1 MQKDM
6 EAADVTTSGLGT
18 SIVEDAVPAA
28 PVISAD
34 ALKRRD
40 LILESLRDETRSRVA
55 EKEAEEMTRA
65 NRELDLR
72 ASRMNAERQF
82 MEESEVEF
90 RRKISQLTDLSAAQQ
105 KFDQE
110 HRGDLRAKLDEV
122 AMQQAKYEQEF
133 QGDYKRSVDE
143 LATHLNQL
151 DTEIGQMSE
160 VNALAKTA
168 VAAEKSPQPSPVE
181 LQLEE
186 ADGATILAAATAAEA
201 NDAAQDAVVKTSQI
215 NEILG
220 DTSKLVLESGAA
232 ASTIAAQATLAAGV
246 ADDAG
251 SLVPPKSERVVR
263 EYQAQVPA
271 NLESVEKR
279 IRVDMF
285 DVEQT
290 MAMHPSV
297 EKAVAFPVGDG
308 NSGQEIAVAVQT
320 KAGARVTDK
329 WLRAHAQSILPAM
342 AVPTKWYSIP
352 DIPTG
357 STREEIAS
365 STELVGL
372 SSKAKA
378 ATAMA

>member
-220 DTSKLVLESGAA
+220 DTSKLVLEVRLNSLDREAFKRLRLPLLICH
-232 ASTIAAQATLAAGV
+232 SPVLQRAQSRRRPPWPLVLRTT
-246 ADDAG
+246 
-251 SLVPPKSERVVR
+251 LVPSSHRSRR
-263 EYQAQVPA
+263 E
-271 NLESVEKR
+271 LCESTKLKCLP
-279 IRVDMF
+279 I
-285 DVEQT
+285 
-290 MAMHPSV
+290 S
-297 EKAVAFPVGDG
+297 KALRRE
-308 NSGQEIAVAVQT
+308 SGWICLT
-320 KAGARVTDK
+320 
-329 WLRAHAQSILPAM
+329 
-342 AVPTKWYSIP
+342 
-352 DIPTG
+352 
-357 STREEIAS
+357 
-365 STELVGL
+365 
-372 SSKAKA
+372 SSKLWRC
-378 ATAMA
+378 TRV